1 MEERTSY
8 LIVGAFLLAATVM
21 LVGLTAWFGGTAG
34 STSFSR
40 YLVLFE
46 SDISGLTPGN
56 PVRYLGVDVGQVS
69 SISLMPGN
77 AKTVRVEID
86 VSQVTPI
93 DAGTF
98 AGLSFQGVTG
108 VAFINLGSQAGEHGP
123 IQATQEFV
131 FPVIPSRNVGI
142 AALLEDTPLLVGRV
156 NEVLDRAGS
165 LLDESNQESVSRT
178 LDNLE
183 ALTATL
189 ADQREQIASIPKRLD
204 TVLIN
209 LDRAVQQ
216 LPELLTQ
223 VQPDVTAAAKNL
235 NLASE
240 RLAALTGHL
249 AELLEENDTEVRS
262 FVSDG
267 LGATP
272 ALVADLRQTLR
283 ELNKLVSELRDD
295 PSQLVHR
302 PRMRTVSVAP

>member
-8 LIVGAFLLAATVM
+8 LIVGAFLLIATVM
-21 LVGLTAWFGGTAG
+21 LIGLTAWFGGTVG
-34 STSFSR
+34 STSYSR
-40 YLVLFE
+40 YLVLFK

-56 PVRYLGVDVGQVS
+56 PVRYLGVDVGQVT

-108 VAFINLGSQAGEHGP
+108 VAFINLGSEAGEHSP
-123 IQATQEFV
+123 IQVTQGYDY
-131 FPVIPSRNVGI
+131 PVIPSRNVGI
-142 AALLEDTPLLVGRV
+142 AALLEDTPQLVSRV
-156 NEVLDRAGS
+156 TELLDRAGS
-165 LLDESNQESVSRT
+165 LLDESNQASVKRT
-178 LDNLE
+178 LNNLE
-183 ALTATL
+183 ELTATL
-189 ADQREQIASIPKRLD
+189 ADQRAQIASIPQRLD
-204 TVLIN
+204 EVLIN

-240 RLAALTGHL
+240 RLATLTGRL
-249 AELLEENDTEVRS
+249 DELLEENDTEVRS
-262 FVSDG
+262 FV
-267 LGATP
+267 
-272 ALVADLRQTLR
+272 
-283 ELNKLVSELRDD
+283 
-295 PSQLVHR
+295 
-302 PRMRTVSVAP
+302 